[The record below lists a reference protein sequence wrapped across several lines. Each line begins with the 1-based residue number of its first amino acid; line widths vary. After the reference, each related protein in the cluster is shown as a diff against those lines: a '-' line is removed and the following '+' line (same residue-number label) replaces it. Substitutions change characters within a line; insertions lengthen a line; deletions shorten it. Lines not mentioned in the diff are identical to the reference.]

1 VYVCMDTHF
10 AAEHATCAYNVLHS
24 LSVINHTQISY
35 GHEIW
40 ARTFGAKLFLCFY
53 FLFSTFVVGGIIG
66 ELSNYY
72 IQMKEDMITD
82 EIINDLTNVHQVDLG
97 RQGKVNEA
105 E

>member
-1 VYVCMDTHF
+1 
-10 AAEHATCAYNVLHS
+10 
-24 LSVINHTQISY
+24 
-35 GHEIW
+35 
-40 ARTFGAKLFLCFY
+40 
-53 FLFSTFVVGGIIG
+53 VGGIIG

-72 IQMKEDMITD
+72 IQMKEDVITD